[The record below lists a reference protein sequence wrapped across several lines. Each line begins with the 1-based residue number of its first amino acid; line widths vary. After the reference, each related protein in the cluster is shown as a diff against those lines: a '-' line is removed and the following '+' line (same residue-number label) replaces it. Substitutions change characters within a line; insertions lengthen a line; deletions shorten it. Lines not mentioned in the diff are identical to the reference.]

1 MSRELSLL
9 LNQLKGK
16 DIILIRKDISGITQQ
31 ISKEGAIFIKSVE
44 SQVKRSKSGA
54 VILVGI
60 CL

>member
-31 ISKEGAIFIKSVE
+31 ISKEGAVFIKSVE
-44 SQVKRSKSGA
+44 GQAKKHKSST

>member
-1 MSRELSLL
+1 MRELSLL

-44 SQVKRSKSGA
+44 GQAKKNKSGT
-54 VILVGI
+54 VILIGI